1 MIINYGK
8 WNDRESPISQL
19 RGEEVPLP
27 DKMHVFGAYYLF
39 TIPKELRGD
48 TFRPKSEMGI
58 WCEG

>member
-1 MIINYGK
+1 MDCKLLVCVLSASGVQI
-8 WNDRESPISQL
+8 

-27 DKMHVFGAYYLF
+27 DTMHVFGAYCLF